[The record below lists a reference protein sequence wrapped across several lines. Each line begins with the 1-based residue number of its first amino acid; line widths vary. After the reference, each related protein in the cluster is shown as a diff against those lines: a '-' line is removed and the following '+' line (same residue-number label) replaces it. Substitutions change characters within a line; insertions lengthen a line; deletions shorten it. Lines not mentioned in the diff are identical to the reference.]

1 LKNFELVDRQS
12 GRLKTTDERRR
23 TGYLRRKLGG

>member
-12 GRLKTTDERRR
+12 RRLKTADKRRR